1 MNSRSNSWISS
12 SLNFAYCKIRVK
24 KAKSSDD
31 AELAKSCAAALEQ
44 IHRRS
49 YAEEFG
55 GGLKVMRRFGIAF
68 CGKHCLVRM
77 AQD

>member
-1 MNSRSNSWISS
+1 M
-12 SLNFAYCKIRVK
+12 
-24 KAKSSDD
+24 
-31 AELAKSCAAALEQ
+31 AKSCAAALEQ

-68 CGKHCLVRM
+68 CGKHCLRRSEERLS
-77 AQD
+77 QRL